1 MTASR
6 VVSVNVGLPRD
17 VTFGRRRMRTGILKE
32 PTNGAVPLRRLGFEG
47 DGQAD
52 PRYHGGPDKAA
63 YLYPFE
69 HYAYWA
75 KVLGRDDL
83 SPGAFGENLTTDGLL
98 ETDVRIGDVYEIG
111 SARVAVTRPR
121 TPCAKLGAKFGSM
134 AFVRT
139 FAAAG
144 RPGFYVR
151 VVQEGMVEAGDAIVL
166 LSSPRERPT
175 VAEVYEGASGGET

>member
-1 MTASR
+1 M
-6 VVSVNVGLPRD
+6 NVGLPRD
-17 VTFGRRRMRTGILKE
+17 VTFGKRRMRTAILKD
-32 PTNGAVPLRRLGFEG
+32 PVTSAVPLRALGFEG

-75 KVLGRDDL
+75 DVLGRKDL
-83 SPGAFGENLTTDGLL
+83 SPGAFGENLTTEGLL
-98 ETDVRIGDVYEIG
+98 ETDVRIGDVFAIG
-111 SARVAVTRPR
+111 GATVVVTRPR

-134 AFVRT
+134 TFVRT

-144 RPGFYVR
+144 RPGFYLR
-151 VVQEGMVEAGDAIVL
+151 VVAEGEVAAGNAIARI
-166 LSSPRERPT
+166 SSDPARPT
-175 VAEVYEGASGGET
+175 VADVFG

>member
-1 MTASR
+1 VTSGR
-6 VVSVNVGLPRD
+6 VVTVNVGLPRD
-17 VTFGRRRMRTGILKE
+17 VTFGKRRMRTAILKD

-75 KVLGRDDL
+75 EALGRNDL
-83 SPGAFGENLTTDGLL
+83 SPGAFGENLTTEGLL
-98 ETDVRIGDVYEIG
+98 ETDVRIGDVFEIG
-111 SARVAVTRPR
+111 TARVVVTQPR

-134 AFVRT
+134 TFVRT
-139 FAAAG
+139 FASAG
-144 RPGFYVR
+144 RPGFYLR
-151 VVQEGMVEAGDAIVL
+151 VVQEGMVEAGDAIRR
-166 LSSPRERPT
+166 LSTDARRPT
-175 VAEVYEGASGGET
+175 VADVFGS

>member
-1 MTASR
+1 MKAAR
-6 VVSVNVGLPRD
+6 VLAVNVGLPRD
-17 VTFGRRRMRTGILKE
+17 VTFGKRRMRTAILKE
-32 PTNGAVPLRRLGFEG
+32 PVNGAVPLRRLGFEG

-75 KVLGRDDL
+75 DVLGRDDL
-83 SPGAFGENLTTDGLL
+83 SPGAFGENLTAEGLL
-98 ETDVRIGDVYEIG
+98 ETDVRIDDVYEIG
-111 SARVAVTRPR
+111 TARVAVTQPR

-134 AFVRT
+134 TFVRT

-144 RPGFYVR
+144 RPGFYLR
-151 VVQEGMVEAGDAIVL
+151 VLQEGMVEAGDAIVR
-166 LSSPRERPT
+166 LSSARERPT
-175 VAEVYEGASGGET
+175 VAEVFGSAED